1 MFRIEVF
8 LTSVMM
14 MIQQYNLLSSSGS
27 DRTGFQVYLPNSSS
41 STFNFQIVIFLF
53 SWIWFV
59 CLFNNTS
66 FSSLHASG
74 LKIILR
80 ESMLFITFTKFWPI
94 LPQYMRAL
102 SLLSKCWRRRNANE
116 LFFLEPITRFIILK
130 ALNYRDS
137 YNNILSLC
145 NIFSSVNGQINV
157 PLSSLLC
164 HIPKGI
170 N

>member
-1 MFRIEVF
+1 MKCNRYIFRIEVF

-41 STFNFQIVIFLF
+41 STFNFQIAIFLF

-94 LPQYMRAL
+94 LPQYMRHFL
-102 SLLSKCWRRRNANE
+102 SFQNVEEDEMRTNCSFLNQLPVS
-116 LFFLEPITRFIILK
+116 LF
-130 ALNYRDS
+130 
-137 YNNILSLC
+137 
-145 NIFSSVNGQINV
+145 
-157 PLSSLLC
+157 
-164 HIPKGI
+164 
-170 N
+170 